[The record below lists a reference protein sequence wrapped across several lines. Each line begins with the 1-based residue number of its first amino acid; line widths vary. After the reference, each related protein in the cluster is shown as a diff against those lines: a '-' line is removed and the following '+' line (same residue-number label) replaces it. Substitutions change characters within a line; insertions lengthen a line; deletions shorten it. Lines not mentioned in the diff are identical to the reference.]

1 MAISKKTVELLRV
14 ATNPVAAPFADYFS
28 YRGRAERK
36 PKAPAF
42 ASTAFTVGQD
52 ARAAKM
58 ERILNGMGIE
68 CKTVGSSVG
77 PVISRIY
84 VALPVNGSIKQVEGV
99 ARDLA
104 MKLGVASVNVVS
116 DIAHRFDNPYDTLE
130 KDIKGCVAIELPNE
144 DRKVVPFGNIFNS
157 PCADMAIPTVVGVD
171 PVGNPVRI
179 DLAKAPHM
187 LVAGQTGS
195 GKSVC
200 INSIISSVYLSMP
213 TDMVRFL
220 LIDPKQVEL
229 KPYEALPNVINGRA
243 ITDPMEAVLSI
254 GWLVSLMEYRCTF
267 LANHGFRNIKEFNAA
282 VENCEKIFTIPAGHR
297 RKMPYV
303 VAVIDEFADLMMTA
317 SAELIAFVMRI
328 AQKARAVGIHLVL
341 ATQRPSTKIVP
352 GDLKCNIP
360 TRIAFK
366 VASATDSMTI
376 IGHGGAEK
384 LLGYGDMFI
393 DSDGSDLRRLHG
405 CLLTDQELEAI
416 LALAVKADRMD
427 YEDAGNFLDVN
438 FAEPFAP
445 TINGIPSWAK
455 DAPAMVNLGLAGKL
469 LDDTRNEAEIMA
481 AARALKL
488 IA

>member
-1 MAISKKTVELLRV
+1 MAISSKTVELLRV
-14 ATNPVAAPFADYFS
+14 ATHPAAAKYSDYFS
-28 YRGRAERK
+28 YRGRAARK

-52 ARAAKM
+52 ARASQVEAVCAAY
-58 ERILNGMGIE
+58 GVS
-68 CKTVGSSVG
+68 CKVVGSQSG
-77 PVISRIY
+77 PVISKIF
-84 VALPVNGSIKQVEGV
+84 VQPKTGTKASALEAIAKDL
-99 ARDLA
+99 ARDLDC
-104 MKLGVASVNVVS
+104 ASIEVNGNDYFQFVDPYTQLPKHRCCS
-116 DIAHRFDNPYDTLE
+116 IAIPV
-130 KDIKGCVAIELPNE
+130 K

-157 PCADMAIPTVVGVD
+157 PAPSMAVPAVIGVT
-171 PVGNPVRI
+171 PVGTPVRI

-254 GWLVSLMEYRCTF
+254 GWLVSLMEYRYSV
-267 LANHGFRNIKEFNAA
+267 LARLGFRNIKDFNAA
-282 VENCEKIFTIPAGHR
+282 VENCEKIFTIPSGKR
-297 RKMPYV
+297 RKMPYI
-303 VAVIDEFADLMMTA
+303 VAVVDEFADLMMTA
-317 SAELIAFVMRI
+317 PGELTAFVMRI

-341 ATQRPSTKIVP
+341 ATQRPSTKVVT

-366 VASATDSMTI
+366 VASSTDSMTI
-376 IGHGGAEK
+376 LGYGGAEK
-384 LLGYGDMFI
+384 LLGYGDMI
-393 DSDGSDLRRLHG
+393 VGTDGSLQRLHG

-416 LALAVKADRMD
+416 LARAAEADRMD

-438 FAEPFAP
+438 FAEPFSP
-445 TINGIPSWAK
+445 VINGIPEWVK
-455 DAPAMVNLGLAGKL
+455 DAPAMVDLGLAGKL
-469 LDDTRNEAEIMA
+469 LQDTRSQVEILA
-481 AARALKL
+481 AAKAIKM
-488 IA
+488 I

>member
-52 ARAAKM
+52 ARASGVEKVCSAY
-58 ERILNGMGIE
+58 GVA
-68 CKTVGSSVG
+68 CTVAGSQSG
-77 PVISRIY
+77 PVISKIFMHLKPGTKAS
-84 VALPVNGSIKQVEGV
+84 ALEAIAKDL
-99 ARDLA
+99 ARDLDC
-104 MKLGVASVNVVS
+104 ASIEVNGNDYFPS
-116 DIAHRFDNPYDTLE
+116 TDPYTNLQ
-130 KDIKGCVAIELPNE
+130 KTRCCSISIPVK

-157 PCADMAIPTVVGVD
+157 PCADMAIPAVVGVD

-254 GWLVSLMEYRCTF
+254 GWLVSLMEYRYSV
-267 LANHGFRNIKEFNAA
+267 LAELGFRNIKDFNAA
-282 VENCEKIFTIPAGHR
+282 VENCEKIFTIPAGQR

-303 VAVIDEFADLMMTA
+303 VAVVDEFADLMMTA
-317 SAELIAFVMRI
+317 SAELTAFVMRI

-341 ATQRPSTKIVP
+341 ATQRPSTKVVT

-376 IGHGGAEK
+376 LGYGGAEK
-384 LLGYGDMFI
+384 LLGYGDMI
-393 DSDGSDLRRLHG
+393 VGNDGSLRRLHG

-427 YEDAGNFLDVN
+427 YEDAGNFLNVD
-438 FAEPFAP
+438 FAEQFVP

-469 LDDTRNEAEIMA
+469 LEDTRNEAEIMA

>member
-52 ARAAKM
+52 ARASGVEKVCSAY
-58 ERILNGMGIE
+58 GVA
-68 CKTVGSSVG
+68 CKVAGSQTG
-77 PVISRIY
+77 PVISKIFMHLKPGTKSS
-84 VALPVNGSIKQVEGV
+84 ALEAIGRDL
-99 ARDLA
+99 ARDLDC
-104 MKLGVASVNVVS
+104 ASIEVNGNDYFPS
-116 DIAHRFDNPYDTLE
+116 TDPYTNLQ
-130 KDIKGCVAIELPNE
+130 KTRCCSISIPAKY
-144 DRKVVPFGNIFNS
+144 RKVVPFGNIFNS
-157 PCADMAIPTVVGVD
+157 PCTDMEIPAVIGVD

-229 KPYEALPNVINGRA
+229 KPYVALPNVINGRA

-254 GWLVSLMEYRCTF
+254 GWLVSLMEYRYSV
-267 LANHGFRNIKEFNAA
+267 LAELGFRNIKDFNAA
-282 VENCEKIFTIPAGHR
+282 VENCEKIFTIPAGRR

-303 VAVIDEFADLMMTA
+303 VAVVDEFADLMMTA
-317 SAELIAFVMRI
+317 SAELTAFVMRI

-341 ATQRPSTKIVP
+341 ATQRPSTKVVT

-376 IGHGGAEK
+376 LGHGGAEK
-384 LLGYGDMFI
+384 LLGYGDMI
-393 DSDGSDLRRLHG
+393 VGNDGSLRRLHG
-405 CLLTDQELEAI
+405 CLLTDRELEAI
-416 LALAVKADRMD
+416 LALAAKADRMD

-469 LDDTRNEAEIMA
+469 LADTRNEAEIMA
-481 AARALKL
+481 AARALNL

>member
-28 YRGRAERK
+28 YRGRSERK
-36 PKAPAF
+36 PN
-42 ASTAFTVGQD
+42 SQ
-52 ARAAKM
+52 
-58 ERILNGMGIE
+58 
-68 CKTVGSSVG
+68 SG
-77 PVISRIY
+77 PVISKIFMHLKPGTKAS
-84 VALPVNGSIKQVEGV
+84 ALEAIAKDL
-99 ARDLA
+99 ARDLDC
-104 MKLGVASVNVVS
+104 ASIEVNGNDYFPS
-116 DIAHRFDNPYDTLE
+116 TDPYTNLQ
-130 KDIKGCVAIELPNE
+130 KSRCCSISIPVK

-157 PCADMAIPTVVGVD
+157 PCADMAIPAVIGVD

-254 GWLVSLMEYRCTF
+254 GWLVSLMEYRYSV
-267 LANHGFRNIKEFNAA
+267 LAELGFRNIKDFNAA
-282 VENCEKIFTIPAGHR
+282 VENCEKIFTIPAGQR

-303 VAVIDEFADLMMTA
+303 VAVVDEFADLMMTA
-317 SAELIAFVMRI
+317 SAELTAFVMRI

-341 ATQRPSTKIVP
+341 ATQRPSTKVVT

-376 IGHGGAEK
+376 LGHGGAEK
-384 LLGYGDMFI
+384 LLGYGDMI
-393 DSDGSDLRRLHG
+393 VGNDGSLRRLHG
-405 CLLTDQELEAI
+405 CLLTDRELEAI
-416 LALAVKADRMD
+416 LALAAKADRMD

-469 LDDTRNEAEIMA
+469 LADTRNEAEIMA
-481 AARALKL
+481 AARALNL

>member
-68 CKTVGSSVG
+68 CKSVGSSVG

-130 KDIKGCVAIELPNE
+130 KGITGCVAIELPNE

-157 PCADMAIPTVVGVD
+157 PCTDMAIPAVIGVN

-254 GWLVSLMEYRCTF
+254 GWLVSLMEYRYSV
-267 LANHGFRNIKEFNAA
+267 LAELGFRNIKDFNAA
-282 VENCEKIFTIPAGHR
+282 VKNCEKIFTIPAGQR

-303 VAVIDEFADLMMTA
+303 VAVVDEFADLMMTA
-317 SAELIAFVMRI
+317 SAELTAFVMRI

-341 ATQRPSTKIVP
+341 ATQRPSTKVVT

-366 VASATDSMTI
+366 VASATDSVTI
-376 IGHGGAEK
+376 LGYGGAEK
-384 LLGYGDMFI
+384 LLGYGDMI
-393 DSDGSDLRRLHG
+393 VGNDGSLRRLHG

-416 LALAVKADRMD
+416 LALAAKADRMD
-427 YEDAGNFLDVN
+427 YEDAGDFLDVN

-469 LDDTRNEAEIMA
+469 LKDTRNEAEIMA
-481 AARALKL
+481 AARALSL

>member
-14 ATNPVAAPFADYFS
+14 ATNPAAAPFADYFS

-52 ARAAKM
+52 ARASGVEKVCSAY
-58 ERILNGMGIE
+58 GVA
-68 CKTVGSSVG
+68 CKVAGSQSG
-77 PVISRIY
+77 PVISKIFMHLKPGTKAS
-84 VALPVNGSIKQVEGV
+84 ALEAIAKDL
-99 ARDLA
+99 ARDLDC
-104 MKLGVASVNVVS
+104 ASIEVNGNDYFPS
-116 DIAHRFDNPYDTLE
+116 TDPYTGLQ
-130 KDIKGCVAIELPNE
+130 KTRCCSISIPVK

-157 PCADMAIPTVVGVD
+157 PCADMAIPAVIGVD

-254 GWLVSLMEYRCTF
+254 GWLVSLMEYRYSV
-267 LANHGFRNIKEFNAA
+267 LAELGFRNIKDFNAA
-282 VENCEKIFTIPAGHR
+282 VENCEKIFTIPAGQR

-303 VAVIDEFADLMMTA
+303 VAVVDEFADLMMTA
-317 SAELIAFVMRI
+317 SAELTAFVMRI

-341 ATQRPSTKIVP
+341 ATQRPSTKVVT

-376 IGHGGAEK
+376 LGHGGAEK
-384 LLGYGDMFI
+384 LLGYGDMI
-393 DSDGSDLRRLHG
+393 VGNDGSLRRLHG
-405 CLLTDQELEAI
+405 CLLTDRELEAI
-416 LALAVKADRMD
+416 LALAAKADRMD
-427 YEDAGNFLDVN
+427 YEDAGNFLEVN

-469 LDDTRNEAEIMA
+469 LADTRNEAEIMA
-481 AARALKL
+481 AARALNL

>member
-1 MAISKKTVELLRV
+1 MAISQKTVELLRV
-14 ATNPVAAPFADYFS
+14 ATNPAAAPFADYFS

-42 ASTAFTVGQD
+42 ASTAFAVGQD
-52 ARAAKM
+52 ARA
-58 ERILNGMGIE
+58 NGVEQVCSAYGVA
-68 CKTVGSSVG
+68 CKVAGSQSG
-77 PVISRIY
+77 PVISKIFMHLKPGTKAS
-84 VALPVNGSIKQVEGV
+84 ALEAIAKDL
-99 ARDLA
+99 ARDLDC
-104 MKLGVASVNVVS
+104 ASIEVS
-116 DIAHRFDNPYDTLE
+116 GNDYFPSTDPYTNIK
-130 KDIKGCVAIELPNE
+130 KDRCCSISIPVK

-157 PCADMAIPTVVGVD
+157 PCADMAIPAVIGVS

-254 GWLVSLMEYRCTF
+254 GWLVSLMEYRYSV
-267 LANHGFRNIKEFNAA
+267 LAGLGFRNIKDFNAA
-282 VENCEKIFTIPAGHR
+282 VTNCEKIFTIPAGHR

-303 VAVIDEFADLMMTA
+303 VAVVDEFADLMMTA
-317 SAELIAFVMRI
+317 SAELTSFVMRI

-341 ATQRPSTKIVP
+341 ATQRPSTKVVT

-376 IGHGGAEK
+376 LGYGGAEK
-384 LLGYGDMFI
+384 LLGYGDMI
-393 DSDGSDLRRLHG
+393 VGNDGSLRRLHG
-405 CLLTDQELEAI
+405 CLLTDQELETI
-416 LALAVKADRMD
+416 LALAARADRMD
-427 YEDAGNFLDVN
+427 YEDAGDFLDVN

-445 TINGIPSWAK
+445 VINGIPNWVK
-455 DAPAMVNLGLAGKL
+455 DAPAMVNLGIAGKL
-469 LDDTRNEAEIMA
+469 IKDTRGEAEIMA
-481 AARALKL
+481 AARALNL

>member
-52 ARAAKM
+52 ARASGVEKVCAAY
-58 ERILNGMGIE
+58 GVD
-68 CKTVGSSVG
+68 CKVAGSQSG
-77 PVISRIY
+77 PVISKIFMHLKPGTK
-84 VALPVNGSIKQVEGV
+84 ASTTFQSIAKDL
-99 ARDLA
+99 ARDLDC
-104 MKLGVASVNVVS
+104 ASIEVNGNDYFPS
-116 DIAHRFDNPYDTLE
+116 INPYTNIQ
-130 KDIKGCVAIELPNE
+130 KSRCCSISIPVN

-157 PCADMAIPTVVGVD
+157 PCAGMEIPAVIGVD
-171 PVGNPVRI
+171 PVGTPVHI
-179 DLAKAPHM
+179 DLAKAKHL

-254 GWLVSLMEYRCTF
+254 GWLVSLMEYRYSV
-267 LANHGFRNIKEFNAA
+267 LAALNFRNIKDFNAA
-282 VENCEKIFTIPAGHR
+282 VENREKIFTIPAGQR

-303 VAVIDEFADLMMTA
+303 VAVVDEFADLMMTA
-317 SAELIAFVMRI
+317 SAELTAFVMRI

-341 ATQRPSTKIVP
+341 ATQRPSTQVVT
-352 GDLKCNIP
+352 GNLKGNLP

-376 IGHGGAEK
+376 IDHGGAEK
-384 LLGYGDMFI
+384 LLGYGDMLLKTD
-393 DSDGSDLRRLHG
+393 DSSDPRRLHG

-416 LALAVKADRMD
+416 LALAAKADRMD

-469 LDDTRNEAEIMA
+469 LKDTRNEAEIMA